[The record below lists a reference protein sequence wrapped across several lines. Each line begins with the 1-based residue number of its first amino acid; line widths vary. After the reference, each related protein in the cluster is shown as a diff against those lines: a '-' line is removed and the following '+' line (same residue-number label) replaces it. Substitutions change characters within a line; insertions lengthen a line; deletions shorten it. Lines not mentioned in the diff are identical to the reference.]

1 VDHPA
6 QHGVVWRRAAILA
19 LLCIALAAIAASDTL
34 HASLLE
40 LLGASKSV
48 ILEHPA
54 QGALLFVLLAAV
66 SAMFAFVSMA
76 IIAPVAVFAWGQPL
90 SMLLL
95 WIGWILGGVAA
106 YGVARLLG
114 RSVVGWLT
122 GNAALRRLEK
132 LVHRNAPFSLV
143 LLFQLALPSEI
154 PGYVLGL
161 VRYRFPRYL
170 LALALGELPY
180 AVATVYLGS
189 SFVQAQSYVV
199 LAVGLALAALS
210 VGAFYLLRKRMRR
223 PVGEGYSQAQKSRE
237 RPQKGG

>member
-1 VDHPA
+1 VDQPA

-19 LLCIALAAIAASDTL
+19 LLCIALAAIAASDIL
-34 HASLLE
+34 HAALLE
-40 LLGASKSV
+40 LLAASKAV
-48 ILEHPA
+48 IVQHPV
-54 QGALLFVLLAAV
+54 QGALLFVLLAAA

-76 IIAPVAVFAWGQPL
+76 IIAPVAVFAWGEPL

-106 YGVARLLG
+106 YGVARFLG
-114 RSVVGWLT
+114 RAVVRWLT
-122 GNAALRRLEK
+122 ANAALHRLEK
-132 LVHRNAPFSLV
+132 RVHRDAPFGLV

-161 VRYRFPRYL
+161 VRYRFPLYL

-180 AVATVYLGS
+180 AIATVYLGS
-189 SFVQAQSYVV
+189 SFVQAQSIVV

-210 VGAFYLLRKRMRR
+210 VGAFYVLRKRMRG
-223 PVGEGYSQAQKSRE
+223 PTAQV
-237 RPQKGG
+237 